1 MCSMEKIA
9 SCQLAFTPIVSE
21 DYIADVNRVLEI
33 ISNSGLE
40 NEVGVLST
48 FVRGEKNRVLKL
60 IADIYEEMDGITNFS
75 MDIKISNICGCGK

>member
-1 MCSMEKIA
+1 MEKIA

-21 DYIADVNRVLEI
+21 DYIVDVNRVLEI

>member
-1 MCSMEKIA
+1 MEKIA

-75 MDIKISNICGCGK
+75 MDIKISNICGSGK

>member
-1 MCSMEKIA
+1 MEKIA

>member
-1 MCSMEKIA
+1 MEKIA
-9 SCQLAFTPIVSE
+9 SCQLSFTPIVSD

-48 FVRGEKNRVLKL
+48 FIRGEKGRVLKL
-60 IADIYEEMDGITNFS
+60 IADVYEEMDGITNFS

>member
-9 SCQLAFTPIVSE
+9 SCQLAFTPIVSD
-21 DYIADVNRVLEI
+21 DYMGDVNRVLEI

-75 MDIKISNICGCGK
+75 IDIKISNICGCGK

>member
-1 MCSMEKIA
+1 MEKIA
-9 SCQLAFTPIVSE
+9 SCQLAFTPIVSD

-48 FVRGEKNRVLKL
+48 FVRGEKGRVLKL

>member
-9 SCQLAFTPIVSE
+9 SCQLAFTPIVSD

-48 FVRGEKNRVLKL
+48 FVRGEKGRVLKL

>member
-1 MCSMEKIA
+1 MEKIA
-9 SCQLAFTPIVSE
+9 SCQLAFTPIVSD
-21 DYIADVNRVLEI
+21 DYMGDVNRVLEI

-75 MDIKISNICGCGK
+75 IDIKISNICGCGK